1 MKLIDLYVENSD
13 GDELHYKVQVAV
25 TDDEHKTGL
34 QGVDSL
40 EVDEGMLFVFPEER
54 ELSFWMK
61 GVKIPLTVAF
71 INEDMEVVAVYDA
84 SPGDESSMVEKAKYV
99 LEVSANEDIEEGDD
113 IDFDIEDDKYD
124 FNSPMY
130 ILDEDGDVQAELE
143 GDERVISRKET
154 ITLIRKAK
162 LCKRW
167 KNRSKTKY
175 EKYCKELGRYIF
187 HVFEKQ
193 DSRPVETIEVPE

>member
-1 MKLIDLYVENSD
+1 MRLIDLYVENSD
-13 GDELHYKVQVAV
+13 GDELHYKVQVAI
-25 TDDEHKTGL
+25 TEDELKTGL
-34 QGVDSL
+34 QNVDKL
-40 EVDEGMLFVFPEER
+40 EVDEGMLFVFPEEK
-54 ELSFWMK
+54 EVSFWMK
-61 GVKIPLTVAF
+61 DTKIPLIVAF

-84 SPGDESSMVEKAKYV
+84 VAGDETPMVEKAKYV
-99 LEVSANEDIEEGDD
+99 LEVSAGEDIEEGDD
-113 IDFDIEDDKYD
+113 IEFDLDDDKYE

-130 ILDEDGDVQAELE
+130 ILDENGDVQAELE

-187 HVFEKQ
+187 RVFEKQ
-193 DSRPVETIEVPE
+193 DERPIETVEVPE